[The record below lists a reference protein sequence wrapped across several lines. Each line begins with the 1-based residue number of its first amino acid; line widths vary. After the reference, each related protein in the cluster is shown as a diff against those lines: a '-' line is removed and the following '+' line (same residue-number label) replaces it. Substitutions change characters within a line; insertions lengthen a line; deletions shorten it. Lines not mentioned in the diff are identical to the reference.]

1 MTEPQPHISMQ
12 FEEELNEVQR
22 HFLEMGGLAE
32 EQLGRAISA
41 LTLLDPDTAGQ
52 VVDIEKKMD
61 QMEVDVSE
69 RCALIFV
76 KRQPAASDLRLV
88 LSINRGLLDLER
100 IGDEAC
106 RIARIVTP
114 LSEEKK
120 SSHIQEIGDI
130 GAIVLDMLHQSL
142 DAFVRRDAHTAYEAA
157 RRDREV
163 DEQYNSLVLKRINEM
178 SAAPKKIPVSV
189 NLLGVLRALERAGGH
204 VCNICEHVVYMVGGR
219 DVRHQGL
226 KKMKKEAMAQGANQ
240 G

>member
-1 MTEPQPHISMQ
+1 MIEPQPHISVQ
-12 FEEELNEVQR
+12 FDEELNKVQQR
-22 HFLEMGGLAE
+22 FLEMGGLAE
-32 EQLGRAISA
+32 EQLGSAINA
-41 LTLLDPDTAGQ
+41 LTLLDPDAASR
-52 VVDIEKKMD
+52 VEEIEKKMN

-69 RCALIFV
+69 GCALLFV
-76 KRQPAASDLRLV
+76 KRQPAAGDLRLV
-88 LSINRGLLDLER
+88 LSVYRGLFDLER

-163 DEQYNSLVLKRINEM
+163 DDQYNSLMLKLISDM
-178 SAAPKKIPVSV
+178 STTPKKIPVSV
-189 NLLGVLRALERAGGH
+189 NLLWVLRALERAGDH
-204 VCNICEHVVYMVGGR
+204 VCNICEHVVYLVGGR

-226 KKMKKEAMAQGANQ
+226 KRMKKAAEAQAKG
-240 G
+240 